1 MSEISWCGAGAS
13 AGQPEIVATHRC
25 CGRGSLGGVSY
36 DFAVIPVDLIT
47 SPEQAARL
55 DVAMCEEVKQPAPR
69 DVEEFVAELHR
80 KYGFDTDEDH
90 CFLSVESVPDARGTV
105 VASSWQSVP
114 FATTE
119 LLRMTRDFGFAL
131 YDPQR
136 LRLYDP
142 RDHIDIDVEL
152 GDGTQVPYLSE
163 RLLAGLFDRPDPR
176 WPWLIVRRDE
186 HHYIQSIFMEGRA
199 VVIEHRRGGPD
210 QHFSAT
216 TSDRQLA
223 QRILW
228 NWATQTPGWEEC
240 LSWQRVEIGADT

>member
-1 MSEISWCGAGAS
+1 M
-13 AGQPEIVATHRC
+13 
-25 CGRGSLGGVSY
+25 
-36 DFAVIPVDLIT
+36 
-47 SPEQAARL
+47 
-55 DVAMCEEVKQPAPR
+55 
-69 DVEEFVAELHR
+69 
-80 KYGFDTDEDH
+80 
-90 CFLSVESVPDARGTV
+90 
-105 VASSWQSVP
+105 
-114 FATTE
+114 
-119 LLRMTRDFGFAL
+119 
-131 YDPQR
+131 
-136 LRLYDP
+136 RLYDP
-142 RDHIDIDVEL
+142 RGHIDIDVEL

-176 WPWLIVRRDE
+176 WPWLIVRRAE

>member
-1 MSEISWCGAGAS
+1 MLW
-13 AGQPEIVATHRC
+13 
-25 CGRGSLGGVSY
+25 RGSLGGVSY

-80 KYGFDTDEDH
+80 KYGFDNDEGH
-90 CFLSVESVPDARGTV
+90 CFLSVECVPDARGTV
-105 VASSWQSVP
+105 VATSWQSVS

-163 RLLAGLFDRPDPR
+163 RLLAGLFDHPDPR
-176 WPWLIVRRDE
+176 WP
-186 HHYIQSIFMEGRA
+186 
-199 VVIEHRRGGPD
+199 
-210 QHFSAT
+210 
-216 TSDRQLA
+216 
-223 QRILW
+223 
-228 NWATQTPGWEEC
+228 
-240 LSWQRVEIGADT
+240 